1 LGALQLP
8 EDPQE
13 LLAGHAAVLDAAW
26 RATAATLS
34 DTAPA
39 AIQRWMPN
47 VARLSAYLRRHIN
60 IHGHYTV
67 ALPDLGGRHRV
78 LRDPD
83 QARFRR
89 RGGVGQPTRTA
100 GGMGLPGAGP
110 SGHPERL
117 PVGVCACGS
126 QFSIM
131 LKSRALHEHDRRL
144 VGFRAD
150 AIVIMFEKRCREVR
164 VSKNLG

>member
-1 LGALQLP
+1 MGSGAPSCGRPLGTGPRSVAARGTRALGRCRRPAEPSTLMGTGP
-8 EDPQE
+8 RS
-13 LLAGHAAVLDAAW
+13 VAAW
-26 RATAATLS
+26 HPSPRTLATTGRAQH
-34 DTAPA
+34 PH
-39 AIQRWMPN
+39 
-47 VARLSAYLRRHIN
+47 RHALI
-60 IHGHYTV
+60 GTV
-67 ALPDLGGRHRV
+67 CADHPRPR
-78 LRDPD
+78 
-83 QARFRR
+83 
-89 RGGVGQPTRTA
+89 TRTA

-164 VSKNLG
+164 VSKNFG